1 MCRSRHRL
9 GEARIWPTRMD
20 SQRVEYSAFIS
31 YATADKA
38 KAEEICAYLEGRG
51 LRCWI
56 APRDV
61 RAGREYANEIID
73 GIERAPVLVL
83 VLSAA
88 ANESK
93 FVRREVERAVT
104 KGDPVIPVR
113 IENVMPSTALE
124 LFVSATHWI
133 DAWSGDF
140 AAHMDRLARD
150 LAQRPSAT
158 AAGSLNVAPT
168 GAVDNRSE
176 GARRVLSRAVAVLL
190 VMAVAG
196 VAYLYGVRQGVP
208 KQSLDSEHGAPAASQ
223 VPTVAAD
230 PPATASSNGP
240 TATVPPAAIIPRSEE
255 VPPKPAPTRRP
266 RTVTPQASPPTARAA
281 PQGGVSAP
289 SVQQAAEP
297 EGLEEL
303 RQQAAALAI
312 RARVVDQS
320 LNRLAEQMRPNGLR
334 GDVLVRQESV
344 AGSLA
349 SGQRALDRRDVA
361 AASKYFDM
369 ARSDVEALE
378 RFLGR

>member
-1 MCRSRHRL
+1 
-9 GEARIWPTRMD
+9 MD
-20 SQRVEYSAFIS
+20 SQQPEYSAFIS
-31 YATADKA
+31 YATPDKV
-38 KAEEICAYLEGRG
+38 KAEEICGYLEARG

-61 RAGREYANEIID
+61 RAGREYGNEIID
-73 GIERAPVLVL
+73 AIERAPVLVL

-93 FVRREVERAVT
+93 FVSREVERAVT

-140 AAHMDRLARD
+140 AAHMDRLVRD
-150 LAQRPSAT
+150 LAERPSAT
-158 AAGSLNVAPT
+158 AAGSPSVAPT
-168 GAVDNRSE
+168 GAIDKGS
-176 GARRVLSRAVAVLL
+176 GSARRVLSRAAAVVLVA
-190 VMAVAG
+190 AVAG
-196 VAYLYGVRQGVP
+196 AGYRYGIR
-208 KQSLDSEHGAPAASQ
+208 HGAPDQSQGSEHVAPAAASP

-230 PPATASSNGP
+230 PPPSSSTSP
-240 TATVPPAAIIPRSEE
+240 TAPATPAATIPRIEE
-255 VPPKPAPTRRP
+255 VPPKTAPGRRP
-266 RTVTPQASPPTARAA
+266 QTAARPQASPPAVPAA
-281 PQGGVSAP
+281 PQGASPPAP
-289 SVQQAAEP
+289 QAAEP

-303 RQQAAALAI
+303 RQQASALAI

-334 GDVLVRQESV
+334 GDVLVRQQSV
-344 AGSLA
+344 ADSLA

-361 AASKYFDM
+361 AATKYLDM

>member
-1 MCRSRHRL
+1 
-9 GEARIWPTRMD
+9 MD
-20 SQRVEYSAFIS
+20 SQQPEYSAFIS

-73 GIERAPVLVL
+73 AIERAPVLVL
-83 VLSAA
+83 VMSAA

-176 GARRVLSRAVAVLL
+176 GARRVSSRAVAVLL

-196 VAYLYGVRQGVP
+196 VAYLYGVRQGAP

-266 RTVTPQASPPTARAA
+266 QTSVTPQASPPTVRAA

-289 SVQQAAEP
+289 PVQQAAEP

>member
-1 MCRSRHRL
+1 
-9 GEARIWPTRMD
+9 MD
-20 SQRVEYSAFIS
+20 SQQPEYSAFIS

-38 KAEEICAYLEGRG
+38 KAEEICAYLEARG

-61 RAGREYANEIID
+61 RAGREYADEIID
-73 GIERAPVLVL
+73 AIERAPVLVL

-88 ANESK
+88 ANQSK

-133 DAWSGDF
+133 DAWSGNF
-140 AAHMDRLARD
+140 AAHMDRLVRD
-150 LAQRPSAT
+150 LSEGPSAT
-158 AAGSLNVAPT
+158 TARSANMAPSGAIGSGAGN
-168 GAVDNRSE
+168 
-176 GARRVLSRAVAVLL
+176 ARRVLSRAAAVVLVA
-190 VMAVAG
+190 AVAG
-196 VAYLYGVRQGVP
+196 VAYLYGVRQGAP
-208 KQSLDSEHGAPAASQ
+208 EQSLDSEHGAPAASQ

-230 PPATASSNGP
+230 PPASSSSNGP
-240 TATVPPAAIIPRSEE
+240 TATVPPAATITKSEE
-255 VPPKPAPTRRP
+255 VPPKPASTRRP
-266 RTVTPQASPPTARAA
+266 QTTAGPQVGTPAAPAA
-281 PQGGVSAP
+281 PQGVSAP
-289 SVQQAAEP
+289 PVQQAAEP

-361 AASKYFDM
+361 AATKYFDM

>member
-1 MCRSRHRL
+1 
-9 GEARIWPTRMD
+9 MD
-20 SQRVEYSAFIS
+20 SQQPEYSAFIS

-38 KAEEICAYLEGRG
+38 KAEEICAYLEARG

-73 GIERAPVLVL
+73 AIERAPVLVL

-88 ANESK
+88 ANQSK

-133 DAWSGDF
+133 DAWSGNF
-140 AAHMDRLARD
+140 AAHMDRLVRD
-150 LAQRPSAT
+150 LSERPSAT
-158 AAGSLNVAPT
+158 TARSANVVPSGAIGSGAGN
-168 GAVDNRSE
+168 
-176 GARRVLSRAVAVLL
+176 ARRVLSRAAAVVLVA
-190 VMAVAG
+190 AVAG
-196 VAYLYGVRQGVP
+196 VAYLYGVRQGAP

-230 PPATASSNGP
+230 PPASASSNGP
-240 TATVPPAAIIPRSEE
+240 TGTVPPAATITKSEE

-266 RTVTPQASPPTARAA
+266 QTTGGPQVGTPAARTA
-281 PQGGVSAP
+281 PQGVSVP
-289 SVQQAAEP
+289 PEQQAAEP

-303 RQQAAALAI
+303 RQQAAALTI

-349 SGQRALDRRDVA
+349 SGQLALDRRDVA
-361 AASKYFDM
+361 AATKYFDM

>member
-1 MCRSRHRL
+1 M
-9 GEARIWPTRMD
+9 G
-20 SQRVEYSAFIS
+20 SQQLEYSAFIS

-38 KAEEICAYLEGRG
+38 KAEEICAYLEERG

-73 GIERAPVLVL
+73 AIERTPVLVL

-140 AAHMDRLARD
+140 AAHMDRLVRD
-150 LAQRPSAT
+150 LAERPSAT
-158 AAGSLNVAPT
+158 AAGSPNV
-168 GAVDNRSE
+168 GAIEHGAGN
-176 GARRVLSRAVAVLL
+176 ARRVLSRAAAVVL
-190 VMAVAG
+190 MAAVAG
-196 VAYLYGVRQGVP
+196 VGYLYGVRQGAP
-208 KQSLDSEHGAPAASQ
+208 EQSLDSEHLAPAASP
-223 VPTVAAD
+223 VPAVAAD
-230 PPATASSNGP
+230 PPPSVSSNGP
-240 TATVPPAAIIPRSEE
+240 TASGTPAATIPRPEE
-255 VPPKPAPTRRP
+255 VPPTPVAARRP
-266 RTVTPQASPPTARAA
+266 QTAATPQASPPAA
-281 PQGGVSAP
+281 PAPPGVSAP
-289 SVQQAAEP
+289 PVQQAAEP

-303 RQQAAALAI
+303 RQTAAALAI

-334 GDVLVRQESV
+334 GDVLVRQERV

-361 AASKYFDM
+361 AATRYFDM
-369 ARSDVEALE
+369 ARSEVEALE

>member
-1 MCRSRHRL
+1 
-9 GEARIWPTRMD
+9 MD
-20 SQRVEYSAFIS
+20 SQQPEYSAFIS
-31 YATADKA
+31 YASADKA
-38 KAEEICAYLEGRG
+38 KAEEICAYLEARG

-61 RAGREYANEIID
+61 RAGREYANEIIEA
-73 GIERAPVLVL
+73 IERAPALLL

-88 ANESK
+88 ANQSK

-104 KGDPVIPVR
+104 KGDPVISVR

-140 AAHMDRLARD
+140 AAHMDRLVRD
-150 LAQRPSAT
+150 LSERPSAT
-158 AAGSLNVAPT
+158 AARSANVASSDAIDN
-168 GAVDNRSE
+168 GAGN
-176 GARRVLSRAVAVLL
+176 ARRVLSRAAAVVLVA
-190 VMAVAG
+190 AVAG
-196 VAYLYGVRQGVP
+196 VAYLYGVRQGAP
-208 KQSLDSEHGAPAASQ
+208 DQSLDSEHGAPAASQ

-230 PPATASSNGP
+230 PPASALPNGP
-240 TATVPPAAIIPRSEE
+240 TATGTPTATIPRSEE
-255 VPPKPAPTRRP
+255 IPPKPAPTRRP
-266 RTVTPQASPPTARAA
+266 QTAAGPQAGPPAVPAVQQAASPP
-281 PQGGVSAP
+281 
-289 SVQQAAEP
+289 VQQVAEP
-297 EGLEEL
+297 EGLEAL
-303 RQQAAALAI
+303 RQQAVALAI

-361 AASKYFDM
+361 AATKYFDM

>member
-1 MCRSRHRL
+1 
-9 GEARIWPTRMD
+9 MD
-20 SQRVEYSAFIS
+20 SQQREYSAFIS

-38 KAEEICAYLEGRG
+38 KAEEICAYLEARG

-56 APRDV
+56 APRDI

-73 GIERAPVLVL
+73 AIERAPVLVL

-88 ANESK
+88 ANESQ

-133 DAWSGDF
+133 DAWTGDF
-140 AAHMDRLARD
+140 AAHMDRLVRD
-150 LAQRPSAT
+150 LAQRPSAI
-158 AAGSLNVAPT
+158 AAGSLNVART
-168 GAVDNRSE
+168 RAVDNRSAGPRRAWA
-176 GARRVLSRAVAVLL
+176 GAAAVVLVT
-190 VMAVAG
+190 AVAG
-196 VAYLYGVRQGVP
+196 AAYLYGVRQGAP
-208 KQSLDSEHGAPAASQ
+208 EQSLDSVHDVPAAPL
-223 VPTVAAD
+223 VPTAPAD
-230 PPATASSNGP
+230 PPPSASSKGP
-240 TATVPPAAIIPRSEE
+240 TTVTPAATIPRSEE
-255 VPPKPAPTRRP
+255 VPPTPAPTG
-266 RTVTPQASPPTARAA
+266 RTQTAATSQAGPPAGPAAPQRASPP
-281 PQGGVSAP
+281 P
-289 SVQQAAEP
+289 VQQTAQP

-334 GDVLVRQESV
+334 GDMLVRQQSV
-344 AGSLA
+344 AASLA
-349 SGQRALDRRDVA
+349 SGQRALDRQDVA
-361 AASKYFDM
+361 DATKYFDM

>member
-1 MCRSRHRL
+1 
-9 GEARIWPTRMD
+9 MD
-20 SQRVEYSAFIS
+20 SQQPEYSAFIS
-31 YATADKA
+31 YATADKV
-38 KAEEICAYLEGRG
+38 KAEEICAYLEARG

-73 GIERAPVLVL
+73 AIERAPVLVL

-140 AAHMDRLARD
+140 AAHMDRLVRD
-150 LAQRPSAT
+150 LAERPSAT
-158 AAGSLNVAPT
+158 AAGSSNVART
-168 GAVDNRSE
+168 GAIDNGS
-176 GARRVLSRAVAVLL
+176 GNARRMLSRAAAVVLVA
-190 VMAVAG
+190 AVAG
-196 VAYLYGVRQGVP
+196 AGYRYGVRQGSRE
-208 KQSLDSEHGAPAASQ
+208 QSLDSEHVAPAASP
-223 VPTVAAD
+223 VPAVPAD
-230 PPATASSNGP
+230 PLPSASSKDP
-240 TATVPPAAIIPRSEE
+240 TTTATPAATIPGPEE
-255 VPPKPAPTRRP
+255 VPPKPVPTRRP
-266 RTVTPQASPPTARAA
+266 QTAARPQAGPPAVPAA
-281 PQGGVSAP
+281 PQGASPP

-303 RQQAAALAI
+303 RQQASALAI

-320 LNRLAEQMRPNGLR
+320 LNRLAEQMRPNALR
-334 GDVLVRQESV
+334 GDVLVRQQSV

-361 AASKYFDM
+361 AATKYFDT

>member
-1 MCRSRHRL
+1 M
-9 GEARIWPTRMD
+9 G
-20 SQRVEYSAFIS
+20 SQQPEYSAFIS

-73 GIERAPVLVL
+73 AIERAPVLVL

-140 AAHMDRLARD
+140 AAHMDRLVQD
-150 LAQRPSAT
+150 LAERPSAT
-158 AAGSLNVAPT
+158 AAGSPNVARPGVIDN
-168 GAVDNRSE
+168 GAGN
-176 GARRVLSRAVAVLL
+176 ARRVLSRAAAIVLVA
-190 VMAVAG
+190 AVAG
-196 VAYLYGVRQGVP
+196 VGYLYGVRQGAP
-208 KQSLDSEHGAPAASQ
+208 EQSLGSEHVAPAASL
-223 VPTVAAD
+223 VPAVAAD
-230 PPATASSNGP
+230 PPPSVSSNGP
-240 TATVPPAAIIPRSEE
+240 TASGTPAAIIPRPEE
-255 VPPKPAPTRRP
+255 VPPKPVTTRRP
-266 RTVTPQASPPTARAA
+266 QTAATPQASPPAA
-281 PQGGVSAP
+281 PAAPLGVSAP
-289 SVQQAAEP
+289 PVQQAAEP
-297 EGLEEL
+297 GGLEEV

-361 AASKYFDM
+361 AAMKYFDM
-369 ARSDVEALE
+369 ARSEVEALE

>member
-1 MCRSRHRL
+1 
-9 GEARIWPTRMD
+9 MD
-20 SQRVEYSAFIS
+20 SQQPEYSAFIS
-31 YATADKA
+31 YATADKV
-38 KAEEICAYLEGRG
+38 KAEEICVYLEARG

-61 RAGREYANEIID
+61 RAGREYANEIINA
-73 GIERAPVLVL
+73 IERAPALVL

-133 DAWSGDF
+133 DVWSGDF
-140 AAHMDRLARD
+140 AAHMDRLVRD
-150 LAQRPSAT
+150 LAERPSAT
-158 AAGSLNVAPT
+158 AARSPNVAPA
-168 GAVDNRSE
+168 GAIDNRS
-176 GARRVLSRAVAVLL
+176 GKARRVLARAAAVVLL
-190 VMAVAG
+190 AAVAG
-196 VAYLYGVRQGVP
+196 AGYRYGVRQGAP
-208 KQSLDSEHGAPAASQ
+208 EQSPDSEHVAPAASP
-223 VPTVAAD
+223 VPAVAAD
-230 PPATASSNGP
+230 PVSSAPSKGP
-240 TATVPPAAIIPRSEE
+240 TATTTPAATIPRSEE
-255 VPPKPAPTRRP
+255 VPPEPAPTRRP
-266 RTVTPQASPPTARAA
+266 PTAARPQASPPAVPAA
-281 PQGGVSAP
+281 PQGTSP
-289 SVQQAAEP
+289 PPVQQAAEP

-303 RQQAAALAI
+303 RQQASALAI

-334 GDVLVRQESV
+334 GDVLIRQQSV
-344 AGSLA
+344 ADSLA
-349 SGQRALDRRDVA
+349 NGQRALDRRDA
-361 AASKYFDM
+361 AAATKYFDM

>member
-1 MCRSRHRL
+1 
-9 GEARIWPTRMD
+9 MD
-20 SQRVEYSAFIS
+20 SQQPEYSAFIS

-61 RAGREYANEIID
+61 RAGREYANEIINA
-73 GIERAPVLVL
+73 IERAPVLVL

-158 AAGSLNVAPT
+158 AAGSLNVAPA

-176 GARRVLSRAVAVLL
+176 GARRVSSRAVAVLL

-196 VAYLYGVRQGVP
+196 VAYLYGVRQGTP
-208 KQSLDSEHGAPAASQ
+208 KQPLDSEHDAPAASQ

-230 PPATASSNGP
+230 PPATASSDGP
-240 TATVPPAAIIPRSEE
+240 TVTIPPAATNRRVEQ
-255 VPPKPAPTRRP
+255 VPPKPAQLPRP
-266 RTVTPQASPPTARAA
+266 QTAMTPQASPPASPAA

-289 SVQQAAEP
+289 PVQQAAEP

-334 GDVLVRQESV
+334 GDVLVRQESLS
-344 AGSLA
+344 GSLA

-361 AASKYFDM
+361 AATKYFDM